1 MSKLRIKTKS
11 KVTMDDLVNSI
22 IDQFEFETDWVLKL
36 VKEIDSSI
44 VLVRLL
50 ITLLMFKMVRFY

>member
-1 MSKLRIKTKS
+1 
-11 KVTMDDLVNSI
+11 MDDLVNSI